1 MPMSESH
8 RFAFP
13 ATHMGQPLRRL
24 RDALPQGRTLPDE
37 VWLRRHHTLLLLLWA
52 HAVGL
57 PAFGIARGYGVLHTV
72 EEGLVLAALAGLAM
86 LAGRRKR
93 LAAALVSLGL
103 ITSSAILVHLW
114 GGVIEAHFHFFVMIV
129 VLSLYED
136 WFPFLL
142 AAAYVV
148 IHHGLT
154 GAIDPSSVYNH
165 PDAVS
170 HPWRWAAIHGLFI
183 TGAGIGAVAAWRLNE
198 DVRAETR
205 KAYRQ
210 ARESEE
216 RFSSAFEGAP
226 IGMALSSIETRHPG
240 RFLQVNRAMCELTG
254 RDREDLIGKSF
265 RDITHPDDLDASA
278 AALGRL
284 ASGEL
289 PRYQLQK
296 RYLRADGRVLWGLVS
311 VSLVRDDSGEP
322 LYAIG
327 QIQDITERVR
337 AEEQLVHQA
346 HHDSLTG
353 LPNRRKLLDDLE
365 RHLAAATREQ
375 LLLLLLFDLD
385 GFKAYNDT
393 FGHPAGDALLT
404 RLGGNLA
411 AAVDGRGVAYR
422 IGGDEFCVV
431 GHLDADGPDS
441 LATATAAALREHGE
455 GFTITASCGSVVLP
469 LEAADAAE
477 ALRMADQRMY
487 ASKGE
492 GRATAARQAT
502 NTLLRALSERS
513 ADLGAHLSDVTDL
526 CAATAERLGL
536 PNERMGP
543 LLQAAALHDVGKIAI
558 PDAVLNKPAPLDD
571 AEWEFMRAHTLIGER
586 ILAEAPALAEAAKI
600 VRWSHERFDG
610 KGYPDGL
617 AGDEIPLAARIIAVC
632 DAYDAMTSDRPY
644 RPAMSTKAALAELR
658 HNSGT
663 QFDPAVVEI
672 FAAAA
677 GAPREAIAPTVTL
690 ETL

>member
-1 MPMSESH
+1 VTPLL
-8 RFAFP
+8 
-13 ATHMGQPLRRL
+13 QPLGHL
-24 RDALPQGRTLPDE
+24 RHALPQGRTLPED
-37 VWLRRHHTLLLLLWA
+37 VWLRRHHALLVLLWA

-57 PAFGIARGYGVLHTV
+57 TIFGIMRGYGAGHSVQ
-72 EEGLVLAALAGLAM
+72 EGLVIAALAGMAM

-93 LAAALVSLGL
+93 VAAALVSLGL

-129 VLSLYED
+129 LLSLYED
-136 WFPFLL
+136 WLPFLI

-154 GAIDPSSVYNH
+154 GAIEPSSVYNH
-165 PDAVS
+165 PDAVA
-170 HPWRWAAIHGLFI
+170 HPWRWAAVHGLFI
-183 TGAGIGAVAAWRLNE
+183 TGASIGAVVTWRLNE

-216 RFSSAFEGAP
+216 RFSSAFEAAP
-226 IGMALSSIETRHPG
+226 IGMALSSIDTRTPG
-240 RFLQVNRAMCELTG
+240 RFLQVNRAMCDLTG
-254 RDREDLIGKSF
+254 RCKEDLVGKSF

-278 AALGRL
+278 AALARL
-284 ASGEL
+284 ATGEL
-289 PRYQLQK
+289 PEYRLQK
-296 RYLRADGRVLWGLVS
+296 RYVRADGRVLWGLVS

-327 QIQDITERVR
+327 QIQDITDRVR
-337 AEEQLVHQA
+337 AEEQLAYQA

-353 LPNRRKLLDDLE
+353 LPNRRKLMDDLE
-365 RHLAAATREQ
+365 RHVAAATPEE
-375 LLLLLLFDLD
+375 LLVLLLFDLD

-404 RLGGNLA
+404 RLGKNVA
-411 AAVDGRGVAYR
+411 TAVEGRGVAYR
-422 IGGDEFCVV
+422 MGGDEFCVL
-431 GHLDADGPDS
+431 GHLEVDGPDS
-441 LATATAAALREHGE
+441 LSEAAAAALREHGE
-455 GFTITASCGSVVLP
+455 GFTITASHGSVVLP
-469 LEAADAAE
+469 LEATDAAE

-492 GRATAARQAT
+492 GRASAARQAT
-502 NTLLRALSERS
+502 NTLLKALSERS
-513 ADLGAHLSDVTDL
+513 ADLGTHLSDVTDL
-526 CAATAERLGL
+526 SEAAARRLGL
-536 PNERMGP
+536 PNEQIAP

-558 PDAVLNKPAPLDD
+558 PDAVLNKPAPLDES
-571 AEWEFMRAHTLIGER
+571 EWEFMRSHTVIGER
-586 ILAEAPALAEAAKI
+586 ILAEAPALSEAARI

-632 DAYDAMTSDRPY
+632 DAYDAMTTDRPY
-644 RPAMSTKAALAELR
+644 RPAVTTEAALAELR
-658 HNSGT
+658 LNSGT
-663 QFDPAVVEI
+663 QFDPAVVEV
-672 FAAAA
+672 FVAGLLQPPEALASTAA
-677 GAPREAIAPTVTL
+677 GSGARE
-690 ETL
+690 

>member
-1 MPMSESH
+1 MAHLALSPVVDHPRS
-8 RFAFP
+8 FL
-13 ATHMGQPLRRL
+13 GRL
-24 RDALPQGRTLPDE
+24 RKRLPRGRTLPEEDRR
-37 VWLRRHHTLLLLLWA
+37 RRHRALLGLLWA
-52 HAVGL
+52 HAVAL
-57 PAFGIARGYGVLHTV
+57 PIFGVSRGYGVLHSS
-72 EEGLVLAALAGLAM
+72 EEGLALAAIAGLAM
-86 LAGRRKR
+86 LVRRNHR
-93 LAAALVSLGL
+93 AAAALVSVGL
-103 ITSSAILVHLW
+103 ITSSALLVHLW

-129 VLSLYED
+129 LLSLYED
-136 WFPFLL
+136 WVPFLL

-154 GAIDPSSVYNH
+154 GALDPASVYNH
-165 PDAVS
+165 PDAVA
-170 HPWRWAAIHGLFI
+170 HPWRWAAVHGLFI
-183 TGAGIGAVAAWRLNE
+183 TGAGIGSVVAWRLNE

-226 IGMALSSIETRHPG
+226 IGMALSSIDMRAPG

-254 RDREDLIGKSF
+254 RCKEDLVGKSF

-284 ASGEL
+284 ATGEL
-289 PRYQLQK
+289 SEYQLQK
-296 RYLRADGRVLWGLVS
+296 RYVRADGRVLWGLVS

-327 QIQDITERVR
+327 QIQDVTDRVR
-337 AEEQLVHQA
+337 AESQLAYQA

-353 LPNRRKLLDDLE
+353 LANRRKLMDDLE
-365 RHLAAATREQ
+365 RHVAAATREE
-375 LLLLLLFDLD
+375 LVLLLLFDLD

-393 FGHPAGDALLT
+393 FGHPAGDALLA
-404 RLGGNLA
+404 RLGKNLA
-411 AAVDGRGVAYR
+411 AAVEGRGVAYR
-422 IGGDEFCVV
+422 MGGDEFCVLGRLEV
-431 GHLDADGPDS
+431 DGTDS
-441 LATATAAALREHGE
+441 LLEAAAAELREHGE
-455 GFTITASCGSVVLP
+455 GFMITASCGSVVLP

-477 ALRMADQRMY
+477 ALRLADQRMY
-487 ASKGE
+487 AGKGQ
-492 GRATAARQAT
+492 GRASAARQAT
-502 NTLLRALSERS
+502 NTLLKALSERS
-513 ADLGAHLSDVTDL
+513 ADLGAHLSDVTEL
-526 CAATAERLGL
+526 SAAAARRLGL
-536 PNERMGP
+536 PDGQMGP

-571 AEWEFMRAHTLIGER
+571 AEWEFMRAHTVIGEK
-586 ILAEAPALAEAAKI
+586 ILAEALALAEAARI
-600 VRWSHERFDG
+600 VRSSHERFDG

-644 RPAMSTKAALAELR
+644 RPAMSTEAALAELR
-658 HNSGT
+658 RNSGT

-672 FAAAA
+672 FVA
-677 GAPREAIAPTVTL
+677 GALEPCEAVGRTVTL
-690 ETL
+690 ETF